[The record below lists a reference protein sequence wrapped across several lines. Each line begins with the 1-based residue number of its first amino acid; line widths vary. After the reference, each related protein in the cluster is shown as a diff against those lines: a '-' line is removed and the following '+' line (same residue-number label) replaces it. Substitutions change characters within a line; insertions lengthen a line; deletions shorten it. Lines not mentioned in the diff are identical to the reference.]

1 MLPKF
6 TSKERDFFKKLG
18 DDSFRGQDRNPFLPS
33 WSGILLA
40 LVLLGGLAGLLY
52 WLTR

>member
-18 DDSFRGQDRNPFLPS
+18 DDSLRGQNRNPFLHS
-33 WSGILLA
+33 WGGIVLA

-52 WLTR
+52 QLMR